1 MNKLIKLNLIG
12 VILFLTSCTSMSPLQ
27 VHNSLPTL
35 TKSKYITQSEIET
48 SNCKPLTKNR
58 NYIAP
63 IGMTSKNDLTNAA
76 KGIDEWV
83 KIDGGNAY
91 VLKNFNWVNV
101 DKETT
106 QLHVDFDTFLCE

>member
-12 VILFLTSCTSMSPLQ
+12 LILFLTSCTAMSPLQ

-48 SNCKPLTKNR
+48 SNCKFLTQNR

-63 IGMTSKNDLTNAA
+63 IGMTPKNDLANAA

-91 VLKNFNWVNV
+91 ILRNFNWVNI
-101 DKETT
+101 DQDTS
-106 QLHVDFDTFLCE
+106 QLHVDFDTLLCE